1 MSRHSRIVE
10 SLAQLEKIGA
20 VMAHHREHDPAEP
33 TRVRWQVQ
41 TSPVTLLY
49 YTTGEVEAF
58 IAGAEAAMPTP
69 AIRVR

>member
-20 VMAHHREHDPAEP
+20 VMAHHRENDPAEP

-58 IAGAEAAMPTP
+58 SAEAAMPTP